1 MGVAPLRLKL
11 EEPEVVGAGAVIEM
25 VNALPLTE
33 E

>member
-25 VNALPLTE
+25 VNAAVD
-33 E
+33 